1 LAKSSLSGGRD
12 IVKGMTVYLPD
23 GRALEVPEGATAKDV
38 AERIGPGL
46 ARAAVGAIV
55 DGELYDLFKPLPEG
69 ATVRIL
75 TEKDPEYQHL
85 FRHTLAHVLAQAV
98 KEFFREKGYDPDQ
111 VRLGVGPVIEKGFYY
126 DIEAP
131 EPISDEDLPAIEEKM
146 REILRRDLPLRR
158 FVLPREAALARY
170 QGKDPYKTEL
180 ILDLPEGEEISF
192 YQQGD
197 EAFGFT
203 DLCRGPHVPST
214 GRIPPHFRL
223 THVAGAYWR
232 GDERRPMLQRVYGVA
247 FRTAEE
253 LKEYLW
259 QLEEAKKR
267 DHRRLGRELELFLID
282 PMVGKGLVLWLPK
295 GNVIREEL
303 MAFMRE
309 EQIRRGYQLVTT
321 PHIGSLE
328 LYKTSGHYP
337 YYAESQFPPISFK
350 ERGEE
355 EEYLLKPM
363 NCPHH
368 IRIYAYRRRSYRE
381 LPLRLAEF
389 GTVYRYEKAG
399 ELLGLTRVRGFTQ
412 DDAHIFC
419 TPEQVKEEFL
429 GVLDLVLKVLS
440 TLGLK
445 DYRARIGVRD
455 PKSDKY
461 VGDEAKW
468 SLAERQIEEA
478 ALEAGLHY
486 TVEEGDAAFYG
497 PKLDFVVKD
506 ALGREWQLGT
516 IQVDYNL
523 PERFG
528 LTYVGRDGAEHRPVM
543 IHRAPFGSLER
554 FIGIL
559 IEHFAGDF
567 PLWLAPVQAVVVP
580 VSEKQEDYAKEVV
593 ERLKAAGLRAEAD
606 LRPERMQARIR
617 DAEVAKVP
625 YVLVV
630 GEREKA
636 EGGVSVRRRHRG
648 NLGSMPLSA
657 FLEGALK
664 EYREKLLESA
674 F

>member
-1 LAKSSLSGGRD
+1 
-12 IVKGMTVYLPD
+12 
-23 GRALEVPEGATAKDV
+23 
-38 AERIGPGL
+38 
-46 ARAAVGAIV
+46 
-55 DGELYDLFKPLPEG
+55 
-69 ATVRIL
+69 
-75 TEKDPEYQHL
+75 
-85 FRHTLAHVLAQAV
+85 
-98 KEFFREKGYDPDQ
+98 
-111 VRLGVGPVIEKGFYY
+111 
-126 DIEAP
+126 
-131 EPISDEDLPAIEEKM
+131 
-146 REILRRDLPLRR
+146 RDLPLRR
-158 FVLPREAALARY
+158 FVLSREEALARY

-180 ILDLPEGEEISF
+180 IQEIPEGEEISF

-197 EAFGFT
+197 EAYGFT

-214 GRIPPHFRL
+214 GRIPPHFKL

-232 GDERRPMLQRVYGVA
+232 GDENRPMLQRVYGVA
-247 FRTAEE
+247 FRTEEE
-253 LKEYLW
+253 LKEHLW
-259 QLEEAKKR
+259 RLEEAKKR
-267 DHRRLGRELELFLID
+267 DHRRLGKELELFLID

-295 GNVIREEL
+295 GNILREEL
-303 MAFMRE
+303 IQFMRQ

-337 YYAESQFPPISFK
+337 YYAESQFPPIRFQ

-368 IRIYAYRRRSYRE
+368 IRIYAHRKRSYRE

-419 TPEQVKEEFL
+419 TPEEVKGEFL
-429 GVLDLVLKVLS
+429 GVLDLVLHVFH

-445 DYRARIGVRD
+445 DYRARIGVRE
-455 PKSDKY
+455 PGSSKY

-468 SLAERQIEEA
+468 ALAERQIEEA
-478 ALEAGLHY
+478 AKEAGLSY
-486 TVEEGDAAFYG
+486 TVEPGDAAFYG

-528 LTYVGRDGAEHRPVM
+528 LTYVGKDGGEHRPVM

-559 IEHFAGDF
+559 LEHFAGDF
-567 PLWLAPVQAVVVP
+567 PLWLSPVQAVVVP
-580 VSEKQEDYAKEVV
+580 VSEKQGDYAREVLS
-593 ERLKAAGLRAEAD
+593 RLKEAGLRAEAD

-617 DAEVAKVP
+617 DAELQKIP
-625 YVLVV
+625 YILVV
-630 GEREKA
+630 GDEEQKTQA
-636 EGGVSVRRRHRG
+636 VSVRRRHKG
-648 NLGSMPLSA
+648 NLGGMPLAA
-657 FLEGALK
+657 FLEGALR
-664 EYREKLLESA
+664 EVREKRLDTV
-674 F
+674 FG

>member
-1 LAKSSLSGGRD
+1 
-12 IVKGMTVYLPD
+12 MTVYLPD
-23 GRALEVPEGATAKDV
+23 GKALEVPEGATAKEV

-46 ARAAVGAIV
+46 AKAAVGAIV
-55 DGELYDLFKPLPEG
+55 NGEVYDLLKPLPPG

-75 TEKDPEYQHL
+75 TEKDPEYQLL

-98 KEFFREKGYDPDQ
+98 KEFFREKGYDPES

-126 DIEAP
+126 DIDAP
-131 EPISDEDLPAIEEKM
+131 EPLSDEDLPQIEEKM
-146 REILRRDLPLRR
+146 REILRRDLPLKRY
-158 FVLPREAALARY
+158 VLPREAALARY

-197 EAFGFT
+197 EEFGFT

-214 GRIPPHFRL
+214 GRIPPHFKL

-303 MAFMRE
+303 IAFMRE
-309 EQIRRGYQLVTT
+309 EQIKRGYQLVTT

-368 IRIYAYRRRSYRE
+368 IRIYAHKKRSYRE

-419 TPEQVKEEFL
+419 APEDVKGEFL
-429 GVLDLVLKVLS
+429 GVLDLVLKVFA

-445 DYRARIGVRD
+445 DFRARIGTRD

-461 VGDEAKW
+461 VGDEARW

-528 LTYVGRDGAEHRPVM
+528 LTYVGKDGEEHRPVM
-543 IHRAPFGSLER
+543 LHRAPFGSLER

-567 PLWLAPVQAVVVP
+567 PLWLSPVQVVVVP
-580 VSEKQEDYAKEVV
+580 VSEKQEDYALLVTH
-593 ERLKAAGLRAEAD
+593 RLKEAGLRAEAD
-606 LRPERMQARIR
+606 TRPERMQARIR
-617 DAEVAKVP
+617 DAELKKVP

-630 GEREKA
+630 GEKEKA
-636 EGGVSVRRRHRG
+636 EGAVSVRRRHRG
-648 NLGSMPLSA
+648 NLGVMPLST
-657 FLEGALK
+657 FLEGALR
-664 EYREKLLESA
+664 EYRERRLEPV
-674 F
+674 FG

>member
-1 LAKSSLSGGRD
+1 
-12 IVKGMTVYLPD
+12 MTVYLPD
-23 GRALEVPEGATAKDV
+23 GKPLELPEGATAKDV
-38 AERIGPGL
+38 ARALGEGWER
-46 ARAAVGAIV
+46 RAVGAIV
-55 DGELYDLFKPLPEG
+55 DGELYDLLKPLPQG
-69 ATVRIL
+69 AKVRLL
-75 TEKDPEYQHL
+75 TEKDPEFQTL

-98 KEFFREKGYDPDQ
+98 KEFFREKGYDPES
-111 VRLGVGPVIEKGFYY
+111 VKLGVGPVIEKGFYY

-131 EPISDEDLPAIEEKM
+131 EPLSDEDLPAIEAKM
-146 REILRRDLPLRR
+146 REILKRDLPLKR
-158 FVLPREAALARY
+158 FVLSREEALARY
-170 QGKDPYKTEL
+170 RGKDPYKTEL
-180 ILDLPEGEEISF
+180 ILEIPEGEEISF

-197 EAFGFT
+197 EAYGFT

-214 GRIPPHFRL
+214 GRIPPHFKL

-232 GDERRPMLQRVYGVA
+232 GDEKRPMLQRVYGVA

-295 GNVIREEL
+295 GNVVREEL

-309 EQIRRGYQLVTT
+309 EQVRRGYQLVTT

-368 IRIYAYRRRSYRE
+368 IRIYAYRKRSYRE

-419 TPEQVKEEFL
+419 TPEEVKGEFL
-429 GVLDLVLKVLS
+429 GVLDLVLKVFA

-455 PKSDKY
+455 PRSDKY

-468 SLAERQIEEA
+468 ALAERQIEEA
-478 ALEAGLHY
+478 AAEAGLRY

-528 LTYVGRDGAEHRPVM
+528 LDLRGAGRGRAPPVM
-543 IHRAPFGSLER
+543 LHRAPFGSLER

-580 VSEKQEDYAKEVV
+580 VSEKQEDYAREVAG
-593 ERLKAAGLRAEAD
+593 RLKEAGLRAEAD
-606 LRPERMQARIR
+606 TRPERMQARIR
-617 DAEVAKVP
+617 DAEVQKVP
-625 YVLVV
+625 YILVV

-636 EGGVSVRRRHRG
+636 EGAVSVRRRKKG
-648 NLGSMPLSA
+648 NLGTMPLAA
-657 FLEGALK
+657 FLEGALR
-664 EYREKLLESA
+664 EYRERRLEPV

>member
-1 LAKSSLSGGRD
+1 MR
-12 IVKGMTVYLPD
+12 VYLPD
-23 GRALEVPEGATAKDV
+23 GRALDLPEGATAKDV
-38 AERIGPGL
+38 ARALGPAWERE
-46 ARAAVGAIV
+46 AVGALV
-55 DGELYDLFKPLPEG
+55 DGELYDLLKPLPQG
-69 ATVRIL
+69 AKVRLL
-75 TEKDPEYQHL
+75 TEKDPEYQRL

-98 KEFFREKGYDPDQ
+98 KEHFREKGYDPES
-111 VRLGVGPVIEKGFYY
+111 VKLGVGPVIEKGFYY
-126 DIEAP
+126 DIDAP
-131 EPISDEDLPAIEEKM
+131 EPLSEEDLPALEERM
-146 REILRRDLPLRR
+146 RAILRRDLPLRR
-158 FVLPREAALARY
+158 FVLSREEALARY
-170 QGKDPYKTEL
+170 RGKDPYKTEL
-180 ILDLPEGEEISF
+180 ILEIPEGEEISF
-192 YQQGD
+192 YQQG
-197 EAFGFT
+197 EGEEGFT

-223 THVAGAYWR
+223 THVAGAYFR

-259 QLEEAKKR
+259 QLEEAKRR

-282 PMVGKGLVLWLPK
+282 PVVGKGLVLWLPR
-295 GNVIREEL
+295 GNAIREEL

-309 EQIRRGYQLVTT
+309 EQVRRGYQLVTT

-337 YYAESQFPPISFK
+337 YYAESQFPPISFP

-368 IRIYAYRRRSYRE
+368 IRIYAYRKRSYRE

-419 TPEQVKEEFL
+419 TPEEVKGEFL
-429 GVLDLVLKVLS
+429 GVLDLVLKVFA

-445 DYRARIGVRD
+445 DYRARIGTRD

-461 VGDEAKW
+461 VGEEAKW
-468 SLAERQIEEA
+468 ALAERQIEEA
-478 ALEAGLHY
+478 AAEAGLAY
-486 TVEEGDAAFYG
+486 TVEPGDAAFYG

-528 LTYVGRDGAEHRPVM
+528 LSYVGQDGEEHRPVM
-543 IHRAPFGSLER
+543 LHRAPFGSLER

-567 PLWLAPVQAVVVP
+567 PLWLAPEQVLVVP
-580 VSEKQEDYAKEVV
+580 VSEKQEDYALLVAG
-593 ERLKAAGLRAEAD
+593 RLKEAGLRAEAD
-606 LRPERMQARIR
+606 TRPERMQARIR
-617 DAEVAKVP
+617 DAELRKVP

-630 GEREKA
+630 GEKEKA
-636 EGGVSVRRRHRG
+636 EGTVSVRRRHRG
-648 NLGSMPLSA
+648 NLGAMPLAA
-657 FLEGALK
+657 FLEGVLR
-664 EYREKLLESA
+664 EYRERRLESV

>member
-1 LAKSSLSGGRD
+1 
-12 IVKGMTVYLPD
+12 MTVYLPD
-23 GRALEVPEGATAKDV
+23 GKPLELPEGATAKDV
-38 AERIGPGL
+38 ARALGEGWER
-46 ARAAVGAIV
+46 RAVGAIV
-55 DGELYDLFKPLPEG
+55 DGELYDLLKPLPQG
-69 ATVRIL
+69 AKVRLL
-75 TEKDPEYQHL
+75 TEKDPEFQTL

-98 KEFFREKGYDPDQ
+98 KEFFREKGYDPES

-131 EPISDEDLPAIEEKM
+131 EPLSDEDLPAIEAKM
-146 REILRRDLPLRR
+146 REILKRDLPLRR
-158 FVLPREAALARY
+158 FVLSREEALARY
-170 QGKDPYKTEL
+170 RGKDPYKTEL
-180 ILDLPEGEEISF
+180 ILEIPEGEEISF

-197 EAFGFT
+197 EAYGFT

-214 GRIPPHFRL
+214 GRIPPHFKL

-232 GDERRPMLQRVYGVA
+232 GDENRPMLQRVYGVA

-295 GNVIREEL
+295 GNVVREEL

-309 EQIRRGYQLVTT
+309 EQVRRGYQLVTT

-368 IRIYAYRRRSYRE
+368 IRIYAYRKRSYRE

-389 GTVYRYEKAG
+389 GTVYFYNEAVK
-399 ELLGLTRVRGFTQ
+399 LVSYTHHSGLTQ
-412 DDAHIFC
+412 HDAHIFC
-419 TPEQVKEEFL
+419 TPEEVKGEFL
-429 GVLDLVLKVLS
+429 GVLDLVLKVFA

-468 SLAERQIEEA
+468 ALAERQIEEA
-478 ALEAGLHY
+478 AAEAGLRY

-528 LTYVGRDGAEHRPVM
+528 LTYVGKDGEEHRPVM
-543 IHRAPFGSLER
+543 LHRAPFGSLER

-580 VSEKQEDYAKEVV
+580 VSEKQEGYAREVAG
-593 ERLKAAGLRAEAD
+593 RLKEAGLRAEAD
-606 LRPERMQARIR
+606 TRPERMQARIR
-617 DAEVAKVP
+617 DAEVQKVP

-636 EGGVSVRRRHRG
+636 EGAVSVRRRKKG
-648 NLGSMPLSA
+648 NLGTMPLAA
-657 FLEGALK
+657 FLEGALR
-664 EYREKLLESA
+664 EYRERRLEPV

>member
-1 LAKSSLSGGRD
+1 
-12 IVKGMTVYLPD
+12 MTVYLPD
-23 GRALEVPEGATAKDV
+23 GKPLELPEGATAKDV
-38 AERIGPGL
+38 ARALGEGWER
-46 ARAAVGAIV
+46 RAVGAIV
-55 DGELYDLFKPLPEG
+55 DGELYDLLKPLPQG
-69 ATVRIL
+69 AKVRLL
-75 TEKDPEYQHL
+75 TEKDPEFQTL

-98 KEFFREKGYDPDQ
+98 KEFFREKGYDPES

-131 EPISDEDLPAIEEKM
+131 EPLSDEDLPAIEAKM
-146 REILRRDLPLRR
+146 REILKRDLPLRR
-158 FVLPREAALARY
+158 FVLSREEALARY
-170 QGKDPYKTEL
+170 RGKDPYKTEL
-180 ILDLPEGEEISF
+180 ILEIPEGEEISF

-197 EAFGFT
+197 EAYGFT

-214 GRIPPHFRL
+214 GRIPPHFKL

-232 GDERRPMLQRVYGVA
+232 GDENRPMLQRVYGVA

-295 GNVIREEL
+295 GNVVREEL

-309 EQIRRGYQLVTT
+309 EQVRRGYQLVTT

-368 IRIYAYRRRSYRE
+368 IRIYAYRKRSYRE

-412 DDAHIFC
+412 DAAHISS
-419 TPEQVKEEFL
+419 TPEELQ
-429 GVLDLVLKVLS
+429 GDIPDVLDLVLKVFA

-468 SLAERQIEEA
+468 ALAERQIEEA
-478 ALEAGLHY
+478 AAEAGLRY

-528 LTYVGRDGAEHRPVM
+528 LTYVGKDGEEHRPVM
-543 IHRAPFGSLER
+543 LHRAPFGSLER

-580 VSEKQEDYAKEVV
+580 VSEKQEGYAREVAG
-593 ERLKAAGLRAEAD
+593 RLKEAGLRAEAD
-606 LRPERMQARIR
+606 TRPERMQARIR
-617 DAEVAKVP
+617 DAEVQKVP

-636 EGGVSVRRRHRG
+636 EGAVSVRRRKKG
-648 NLGSMPLSA
+648 NLGTMPLAA
-657 FLEGALK
+657 FLEGALR
-664 EYREKLLESA
+664 EYRERRLEPV

>member
-1 LAKSSLSGGRD
+1 
-12 IVKGMTVYLPD
+12 MTVYLPD
-23 GRALEVPEGATAKDV
+23 GKALEVQEGATARDV
-38 AERIGPGL
+38 AQALGPRL
-46 ARAAVGAIV
+46 AQKAVGAIV
-55 DGELYDLFKPLPEG
+55 NGELYDLLKPLPPG
-69 ATVRIL
+69 ASVRIL
-75 TEKDPEYQHL
+75 TEEDPEYQTL

-98 KEFFREKGYDPDQ
+98 KEHFQEKGYDPES
-111 VRLGVGPVIEKGFYY
+111 VKLGVGPVIEKGFYY
-126 DIEAP
+126 DIDAP
-131 EPISDEDLPAIEEKM
+131 EPLSDEDLPALEARM
-146 REILRRDLPLRR
+146 RAILAKDLPLRR
-158 FVLPREAALARY
+158 YTLSREAALARY
-170 QGKDPYKTEL
+170 QGKDPYKAEL
-180 ILDLPEGEEISF
+180 IQELPEGEEISF

-197 EAFGFT
+197 EAYGFT

-253 LKEYLW
+253 LKAYLW
-259 QLEEAKKR
+259 QLEEAKRR

-295 GNVIREEL
+295 GNTIREEL
-303 MAFMRE
+303 IAFMRE
-309 EQIRRGYQLVTT
+309 EQLRRGYQLVTT
-321 PHIGSLE
+321 PHIGGLE

-337 YYAESQFPPISFK
+337 YYAESQFPPMRLEDREGS
-350 ERGEE
+350 

-368 IRIYAYRRRSYRE
+368 IRIYAHKKRSYRE
-381 LPLRLAEF
+381 LPLRIAEF

-412 DDAHIFC
+412 DDAHLFC

-429 GVLDLVLKVLS
+429 GVLDLVLKVFA

-445 DYRARIGVRD
+445 GFRARIGVRD
-455 PKSDKY
+455 PQSSKY
-461 VGDEAKW
+461 VGEEAKW
-468 SLAERQIEEA
+468 ALAERQIEEA
-478 ALEAGLHY
+478 AQEAGLDY
-486 TVEEGDAAFYG
+486 TLEEGDAAFYG

-523 PERFG
+523 PERFQ
-528 LTYVGRDGAEHRPVM
+528 LTYVGKDGEEHRPVM

-567 PLWLAPVQAVVVP
+567 PLWLSPVQAVVVP

-593 ERLKAAGLRAEAD
+593 ERLKEAGLRAEGD

-617 DAEVAKVP
+617 DAEVQKVP
-625 YVLVV
+625 YILVV
-630 GEREKA
+630 GERERA
-636 EGGVSVRRRHRG
+636 EGTVSVRRRHRG
-648 NLGSMPLSA
+648 NLGTMPLA
-657 FLEGALK
+657 TFLEGALR
-664 EYREKLLESA
+664 EYRERKLEPV

>member
-1 LAKSSLSGGRD
+1 
-12 IVKGMTVYLPD
+12 MTVYLPD
-23 GRALEVPEGATAKDV
+23 GKALEVQEGATARDV
-38 AERIGPGL
+38 AQALGPRL
-46 ARAAVGAIV
+46 AQKAVGAIV
-55 DGELYDLFKPLPEG
+55 NGELYDLLKPLPPG
-69 ATVRIL
+69 ASVRIL
-75 TEKDPEYQHL
+75 TEEDPEYQTL

-98 KEFFREKGYDPDQ
+98 KEHFQEKGYDPES
-111 VRLGVGPVIEKGFYY
+111 VKLGVGPVIEKGFYY
-126 DIEAP
+126 DIDAP
-131 EPISDEDLPAIEEKM
+131 EPLSDEDLPALEARM
-146 REILRRDLPLRR
+146 RAILAKDLPLRR
-158 FVLPREAALARY
+158 YTLSREAALARY

-180 ILDLPEGEEISF
+180 IQELPEGEEISF

-197 EAFGFT
+197 EAYGFT

-253 LKEYLW
+253 LKAYLW
-259 QLEEAKKR
+259 QLEEAKRR

-295 GNVIREEL
+295 GNTIREEL
-303 MAFMRE
+303 IAFMRE
-309 EQIRRGYQLVTT
+309 EQLRRGYQLVTT
-321 PHIGSLE
+321 PHIGGLE

-337 YYAESQFPPISFK
+337 YYAESQFPPMRLEDREGS
-350 ERGEE
+350 

-368 IRIYAYRRRSYRE
+368 IRIYAHKKRSYRE
-381 LPLRLAEF
+381 LPLRIAEF

-412 DDAHIFC
+412 DDAHLFC

-429 GVLDLVLKVLS
+429 GVLDLVLKVFS

-445 DYRARIGVRD
+445 GFRARIGVRD
-455 PKSDKY
+455 PQSSKY

-468 SLAERQIEEA
+468 ALAERQIEEA
-478 ALEAGLHY
+478 AREAGLDY
-486 TVEEGDAAFYG
+486 TLEEGDAAFYG

-523 PERFG
+523 PERFQ
-528 LTYVGRDGAEHRPVM
+528 LTYVGKDGQEHRPVM

-567 PLWLAPVQAVVVP
+567 PLWLSPVQAVVVP

-593 ERLKAAGLRAEAD
+593 ERLKEAGLRAEGD

-617 DAEVAKVP
+617 DAEVQKVP
-625 YVLVV
+625 YILVV
-630 GEREKA
+630 GEKERA
-636 EGGVSVRRRHRG
+636 EGTVSVRRRHRG
-648 NLGSMPLSA
+648 NLGTMPLA
-657 FLEGALK
+657 TFLEGALR
-664 EYREKLLESA
+664 EYRERKLEPV

>member
-1 LAKSSLSGGRD
+1 
-12 IVKGMTVYLPD
+12 MTVYLPD
-23 GRALEVPEGATAKDV
+23 GKPLDLPQGATARDV
-38 AERIGPGL
+38 AKALGESWER
-46 ARAAVGAIV
+46 RAVGALV
-55 DGELYDLFKPLPEG
+55 DGELYDLLRPLPEG
-69 ATVRIL
+69 ARVRLL
-75 TEKDPEYQHL
+75 TEKDPEFQRL

-98 KEFFREKGYDPDQ
+98 KEHFREKGYDPES

-126 DIEAP
+126 DIDAP
-131 EPISDEDLPAIEEKM
+131 EPLSEEDLPAIEERM
-146 REILRRDLPLRR
+146 REILRRDLPLKR
-158 FVLPREAALARY
+158 FVLPREEALARY
-170 QGKDPYKTEL
+170 RGKDPYKTEL
-180 ILDLPEGEEISF
+180 ILEIPEGEEISF
-192 YQQGD
+192 YQQG
-197 EAFGFT
+197 EGEEGFT

-214 GRIPPHFRL
+214 GRIPPHFKL
-223 THVAGAYWR
+223 THVAGAYFR

-259 QLEEAKKR
+259 QLEEAKRR

-282 PMVGKGLVLWLPK
+282 PVVGKGLVLWLPK
-295 GNVIREEL
+295 GNAIREEL

-309 EQIRRGYQLVTT
+309 EQVRRGYQLVTT

-337 YYAESQFPPISFK
+337 YYAESQFPPISFQ

-368 IRIYAYRRRSYRE
+368 IRIYAYRKRSYRE

-419 TPEQVKEEFL
+419 TPEEVKGEFL
-429 GVLDLVLKVLS
+429 GVLDLVLKVFA

-461 VGDEAKW
+461 VGEEAKW
-468 SLAERQIEEA
+468 ALAERQIEEA
-478 ALEAGLHY
+478 AAEAGLKY
-486 TVEEGDAAFYG
+486 TVEPGDAAFYG

-528 LTYVGRDGAEHRPVM
+528 LTYVGRDGEEHRPVM
-543 IHRAPFGSLER
+543 LHRAPFGSLER

-580 VSEKQEDYAKEVV
+580 VSEKQEDYALLVAG
-593 ERLKAAGLRAEAD
+593 RLKAAGLRAEAD
-606 LRPERMQARIR
+606 TRPERMQARIR
-617 DAEVAKVP
+617 DAELRKVP
-625 YVLVV
+625 YILVV
-630 GEREKA
+630 GEKEKA
-636 EGGVSVRRRHRG
+636 EGTVSVRRRHRG
-648 NLGSMPLSA
+648 NLGTMPLAA

-664 EYREKLLESA
+664 EYRERLLESP

>member
-1 LAKSSLSGGRD
+1 
-12 IVKGMTVYLPD
+12 MTVYLPD
-23 GRALEVPEGATAKDV
+23 GKPLELPEGATAKDV
-38 AERIGPGL
+38 ARALGEGWER
-46 ARAAVGAIV
+46 RAVGAIV
-55 DGELYDLFKPLPEG
+55 DGELYDLLKPLPQG
-69 ATVRIL
+69 AKVRLL
-75 TEKDPEYQHL
+75 TEKDPEFQTL

-98 KEFFREKGYDPDQ
+98 KEFFREKGYDPES

-131 EPISDEDLPAIEEKM
+131 EPLSDEDLPAIEAKM
-146 REILRRDLPLRR
+146 REILKRDLPLRR
-158 FVLPREAALARY
+158 FVLSREEALARY
-170 QGKDPYKTEL
+170 RGKDPYKTEL
-180 ILDLPEGEEISF
+180 ILEIPEGEEMSF

-197 EAFGFT
+197 AAYGGT
-203 DLCRGPHVPST
+203 DVCRGRHVPST
-214 GRIPPHFRL
+214 GRTPPHFKL

-232 GDERRPMLQRVYGVA
+232 GDENRPMLQRVYGVA

-295 GNVIREEL
+295 GNVVREEL

-309 EQIRRGYQLVTT
+309 EQVRRGYQLVTT

-368 IRIYAYRRRSYRE
+368 IRIYAYRKRSYRE

-419 TPEQVKEEFL
+419 TPEEVKGEFL
-429 GVLDLVLKVLS
+429 GVLDLVLKVFA

-468 SLAERQIEEA
+468 ALAERQIEEA
-478 ALEAGLHY
+478 AAEAGLRY

-528 LTYVGRDGAEHRPVM
+528 LTYVGKDGEEHRPVM
-543 IHRAPFGSLER
+543 LHRAPFGSLER

-580 VSEKQEDYAKEVV
+580 VSEKQEGYAREVAG
-593 ERLKAAGLRAEAD
+593 RLKEAGLRAEAD
-606 LRPERMQARIR
+606 TRPERMQARIR
-617 DAEVAKVP
+617 DAEVQKVP

-636 EGGVSVRRRHRG
+636 EGAVSVRRRKKG
-648 NLGSMPLSA
+648 NLGTMPLAA
-657 FLEGALK
+657 FLEGALR
-664 EYREKLLESA
+664 EYRERRLEPV

>member
-1 LAKSSLSGGRD
+1 M
-12 IVKGMTVYLPD
+12 KGMTVYLPD
-23 GRALEVPEGATAKDV
+23 GKALDLPQGATAWDV
-38 AERIGPGL
+38 AKALGEGWEKR
-46 ARAAVGAIV
+46 AVGALV
-55 DGELYDLFKPLPEG
+55 DGEVYDLLKPLPEG
-69 ATVRIL
+69 ARVRLL

-98 KEFFREKGYDPDQ
+98 KEHFRDKGYDPES
-111 VRLGVGPVIEKGFYY
+111 VKLGVGPVIEKGFYY
-126 DIEAP
+126 DIDAP
-131 EPISDEDLPAIEEKM
+131 EPLSEEDLPAIEERM

-158 FVLPREAALARY
+158 FVLSREEALARY
-170 QGKDPYKTEL
+170 RGKDPYKTEL
-180 ILDLPEGEEISF
+180 ILEIPEGEEISF

-214 GRIPPHFRL
+214 GRIPPHFKL
-223 THVAGAYWR
+223 THVAGAYFR

-253 LKEYLW
+253 LKAYLW
-259 QLEEAKKR
+259 QLEEAKRR

-282 PMVGKGLVLWLPK
+282 PMVGKGLVLWLPR
-295 GNVIREEL
+295 GNAIREEL

-309 EQIRRGYQLVTT
+309 EQVRRGYQLVTT

-337 YYAESQFPPISFK
+337 YYAESQFPPIRFQ

-368 IRIYAYRRRSYRE
+368 IRIYAHRKRSYRE

-419 TPEQVKEEFL
+419 TPEQVKGEFL
-429 GVLDLVLKVLS
+429 GVLDLVLKVFA

-455 PKSDKY
+455 PRSAKY
-461 VGDEAKW
+461 VGEEAKW
-468 SLAERQIEEA
+468 ALAERQIEEA
-478 ALEAGLHY
+478 AAEAGLAY

-497 PKLDFVVKD
+497 PKLDFVVRD

-528 LTYVGRDGAEHRPVM
+528 LSYVGPDGEEHRPVM
-543 IHRAPFGSLER
+543 LHRAPFGSLER

-567 PLWLAPVQAVVVP
+567 PLWLAPEQAVVVP
-580 VSEKQEDYAKEVV
+580 VSEKQEDYALWVAG
-593 ERLKAAGLRAEAD
+593 RLKEAGLRAEAD
-606 LRPERMQARIR
+606 TRPERMQARIR
-617 DAEVAKVP
+617 DAEVRKVP

-636 EGGVSVRRRHRG
+636 EGAVSVRRRHRG
-648 NLGSMPLSA
+648 NLGSMPLPT
-657 FLEGALK
+657 FLEGALR
-664 EYREKLLESA
+664 EYRDRLLESA

>member
-1 LAKSSLSGGRD
+1 
-12 IVKGMTVYLPD
+12 
-23 GRALEVPEGATAKDV
+23 
-38 AERIGPGL
+38 
-46 ARAAVGAIV
+46 
-55 DGELYDLFKPLPEG
+55 
-69 ATVRIL
+69 
-75 TEKDPEYQHL
+75 
-85 FRHTLAHVLAQAV
+85 
-98 KEFFREKGYDPDQ
+98 
-111 VRLGVGPVIEKGFYY
+111 
-126 DIEAP
+126 
-131 EPISDEDLPAIEEKM
+131 
-146 REILRRDLPLRR
+146 
-158 FVLPREAALARY
+158 
-170 QGKDPYKTEL
+170 
-180 ILDLPEGEEISF
+180 
-192 YQQGD
+192 
-197 EAFGFT
+197 
-203 DLCRGPHVPST
+203 
-214 GRIPPHFRL
+214 
-223 THVAGAYWR
+223 
-232 GDERRPMLQRVYGVA
+232 MLQRVYGVA

-303 MAFMRE
+303 IAFMRE

-337 YYAESQFPPISFK
+337 YYAESQFPPIRFP
-350 ERGEE
+350 EGE

-368 IRIYAYRRRSYRE
+368 IRIYAHKKRSYRE

-412 DDAHIFC
+412 DDAHLFC

-445 DYRARIGVRD
+445 DYRARIGTRD

-468 SLAERQIEEA
+468 ALAERQIEEA

-528 LTYVGRDGAEHRPVM
+528 LTYVGPDGLEHRPVM

-567 PLWLAPVQAVVVP
+567 PLWLSPVQAVVVP

-593 ERLKAAGLRAEAD
+593 FRLKEAGLRAEAD

-617 DAEVAKVP
+617 DAEVGKVT
-625 YVLVV
+625 YILVV
-630 GEREKA
+630 GDKEKA
-636 EGGVSVRRRHRG
+636 EGTVSVRRRLKG
-648 NLGSMPLSA
+648 NLGTMPLA
-657 FLEGALK
+657 VFLEGVLK
-664 EYREKLLESA
+664 EYKERLLEPA

>member
-1 LAKSSLSGGRD
+1 MER
-12 IVKGMTVYLPD
+12 MTVYLPD
-23 GRALEVPEGATAKDV
+23 GKALDLPEGATAWNV
-38 AERIGPGL
+38 AKAVGPGL
-46 ARAAVGAIV
+46 ARAAVGALV
-55 DGELYDLFKPLPEG
+55 DGEVYDLFQPLPEG
-69 ATVRIL
+69 AQVRIL
-75 TEKDPEYQHL
+75 TEKDPEYQRL

-98 KEFFREKGYDPDQ
+98 KEYFREKGYDPES
-111 VRLGVGPVIEKGFYY
+111 VKLGIGPVIEHGFYY
-126 DIEAP
+126 DIDAP
-131 EPISDEDLPAIEEKM
+131 EPISDEDLPAIEAKM
-146 REILRRDLPLRR
+146 REILKRDLPLRR
-158 FVLPREAALARY
+158 FVLSREEALARY

-180 ILDLPEGEEISF
+180 IQEIPEGEEISF

-197 EAFGFT
+197 EAYGFT

-214 GRIPPHFRL
+214 GRIPPHFKL

-232 GDERRPMLQRVYGVA
+232 GDENRPMLQRVYGVA
-247 FRTAEE
+247 FRTEEE
-253 LKEYLW
+253 LKEHLW
-259 QLEEAKKR
+259 RLEEAKKR
-267 DHRRLGRELELFLID
+267 DHRRLGKELELFLID

-295 GNVIREEL
+295 GNILREEL
-303 MAFMRE
+303 IQFMRQ

-337 YYAESQFPPISFK
+337 YYAESQFPPIRFQ

-368 IRIYAYRRRSYRE
+368 IRIYAHRKRSYRE

-419 TPEQVKEEFL
+419 TPEEVKGEFL
-429 GVLDLVLKVLS
+429 GVLDLVLHVFH

-445 DYRARIGVRD
+445 DYRARIGVRE
-455 PKSDKY
+455 PGSSKY

-468 SLAERQIEEA
+468 ALAERQIEEA
-478 ALEAGLHY
+478 AKEAGLSY
-486 TVEEGDAAFYG
+486 TVEPGDAAFYG

-528 LTYVGRDGAEHRPVM
+528 LTYVGKDGGEHRPVM

-559 IEHFAGDF
+559 LEHFAGDF
-567 PLWLAPVQAVVVP
+567 PLWLSPVQAVVVP
-580 VSEKQEDYAKEVV
+580 VSEKQGDYAREVLS
-593 ERLKAAGLRAEAD
+593 RLKEAGLRAEAD

-617 DAEVAKVP
+617 DAELQKIP
-625 YVLVV
+625 YILVV
-630 GEREKA
+630 GDEEQKTQA
-636 EGGVSVRRRHRG
+636 VSVRRRHKG
-648 NLGSMPLSA
+648 NLGSMPLAA
-657 FLEGALK
+657 FLEGALR
-664 EYREKLLESA
+664 EVREKRLDTV
-674 F
+674 FG

>member
-1 LAKSSLSGGRD
+1 
-12 IVKGMTVYLPD
+12 MTVYLPD
-23 GRALEVPEGATAKDV
+23 GKPLDLPQGATARDV
-38 AERIGPGL
+38 AKALGESWER
-46 ARAAVGAIV
+46 RAVGALV
-55 DGELYDLFKPLPEG
+55 DGELYDLLRPLPEG
-69 ATVRIL
+69 ARVRLL
-75 TEKDPEYQHL
+75 TEKDPEFQRL

-98 KEFFREKGYDPDQ
+98 KEHFREKGYDPES

-126 DIEAP
+126 DIDAP
-131 EPISDEDLPAIEEKM
+131 EPLSEEDLPAIEERM
-146 REILRRDLPLRR
+146 REILKRDLPLKR
-158 FVLPREAALARY
+158 FVLPREEALARY
-170 QGKDPYKTEL
+170 RGKDPYKTEL
-180 ILDLPEGEEISF
+180 ILEIPEGEEISF
-192 YQQGD
+192 YQQG
-197 EAFGFT
+197 EGEEGFT

-214 GRIPPHFRL
+214 GRIPPHFKL
-223 THVAGAYWR
+223 THVAGAYFR

-259 QLEEAKKR
+259 QLEEAKRR

-282 PMVGKGLVLWLPK
+282 PVVGKGLVLWLPK
-295 GNVIREEL
+295 GNAIREEL

-309 EQIRRGYQLVTT
+309 EQVRRGYQLVTT

-337 YYAESQFPPISFK
+337 YYAESQFPPISFQ

-368 IRIYAYRRRSYRE
+368 IRIYAYRKRSYRE

-419 TPEQVKEEFL
+419 TPEEVKGEFL
-429 GVLDLVLKVLS
+429 GVLDLVLKVFA

-461 VGDEAKW
+461 VGEEAKW
-468 SLAERQIEEA
+468 ALAERQIEEA
-478 ALEAGLHY
+478 AAEAGLKY
-486 TVEEGDAAFYG
+486 TVEPGDAAFYG

-528 LTYVGRDGAEHRPVM
+528 LTYVGKDGEEHRPVM
-543 IHRAPFGSLER
+543 LHRAPFGSLER

-567 PLWLAPVQAVVVP
+567 PLWLAPEQVVVVP
-580 VSEKQEDYAKEVV
+580 VSEKQEDYALLVAG
-593 ERLKAAGLRAEAD
+593 RLKEAGLRAEAD
-606 LRPERMQARIR
+606 TRPERMQARIR
-617 DAEVAKVP
+617 DAELRKVP
-625 YVLVV
+625 YILVV

-636 EGGVSVRRRHRG
+636 EGSVSVRRRKKG
-648 NLGSMPLSA
+648 NLGTMPLAA
-657 FLEGALK
+657 FLEWALK
-664 EYREKLLESA
+664 EYRERLLESV
-674 F
+674 FDLF